1 MNLFVFAELAVK
13 GLPIRHNPIE
23 KVNFCQPQNPS
34 CTSSISSQIKAF
46 EKYHF
51 DSNCTRLTCCIP
63 FEWSGAFQPPP
74 GIVTGA
80 SRQRSW
86 SDLKG
91 CFTGIA
97 IMARSERG
105 LSRDNQC

>member
-1 MNLFVFAELAVK
+1 MNLFVFTELAVK
-13 GLPIRHNPIE
+13 GLPIGHNPIE
-23 KVNFCQPQNPS
+23 KVYFYQLQKSS
-34 CTSSISSQIKAF
+34 CPSSIYSRIRAF
-46 EKYHF
+46 EKFHF

-86 SDLKG
+86 SDLKR
-91 CFTGIA
+91 CFTGIT

-105 LSRDNQC
+105 LSRDNHC